1 MNNVLESLKKITD
14 EKNIFVNEPMK
25 NHTTFRTGGLA
36 DILVIPETKEEL
48 VECLKLDTNKL
59 IIGNGSNILVRDG
72 GIRGLVIKTTKLN
85 NIKVLED
92 NILEAEAGAYLS
104 RIANIAK
111 DNELTG
117 FEFASGIPGTLG
129 GAVSMNA
136 GAYGGEMKD
145 VIIETEYADYHGK
158 LSKVTEHEFSYRKSF
173 FSNKEYV
180 ILSSK
185 IKLQKGNKEEIIN
198 VMKDL
203 AKRRNEKQPISMAS
217 AGSTFKR
224 PEGFFAG
231 KLIEDSGLKGY
242 TIGGAQVSTLHAGFI
257 VNTGDATSADILNLI
272 SFVQSRVKEKF
283 KVDLETE
290 VKIIGEDI

>member
-203 AKRRNEKQPISMAS
+203 AKRRNGKQPISMAS

>member
-48 VECLKLDTNKL
+48 VECLKLDSNKL